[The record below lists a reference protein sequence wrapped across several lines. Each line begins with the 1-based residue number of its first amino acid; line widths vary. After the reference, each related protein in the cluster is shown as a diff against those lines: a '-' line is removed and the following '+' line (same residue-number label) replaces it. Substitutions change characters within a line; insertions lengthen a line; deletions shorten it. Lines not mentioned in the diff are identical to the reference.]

1 MLIGQDN
8 TKMKYQGYEV
18 NFSHP
23 TIPKGYHKMPDG
35 TIMKDS
41 DHVNFAQPS
50 AAEYN
55 AANISRIDKSLY
67 QYPQQIG
74 LSSEKSDSDIW
85 KWLGTYVTG
94 NSGSNSQGSWGN
106 NPNALMPLSKR
117 NESNITRLDEK
128 NTMQDESIVNNQRQI
143 QEVNSRL
150 SAQLTQ
156 AGQDVTAVGESVSDV
171 SAATAGAG
179 LSGLLGGIGI
189 GSIAILGLGAY
200 LLTRGKI

>member
-1 MLIGQDN
+1 MNNYRYVD
-8 TKMKYQGYEV
+8 TYQGYKV
-18 NFSHP
+18 NFSQS
-23 TIPKGYHKMPDG
+23 TTPKGYHKMPDG

-41 DHVNFAQPS
+41 DHVNFAQPT
-50 AAEYN
+50 AAQYN
-55 AANISRIDKSLY
+55 AANILRIDKSLY

-128 NTMQDESIVNNQRQI
+128 NTMQDENIVNNQRQI

-150 SAQLTQ
+150 SEQLIQ
-156 AGQDVTAVGESVSDV
+156 AGQDVTAVGEV
-171 SAATAGAG
+171 AGAGNTQAG

-189 GSIAILGLGAY
+189 GSLAVLGLGAY
-200 LLTRGKI
+200 LLTRGGKLL

>member
-1 MLIGQDN
+1 
-8 TKMKYQGYEV
+8 MKYQGYEV
-18 NFSHP
+18 NFS
-23 TIPKGYHKMPDG
+23 
-35 TIMKDS
+35 
-41 DHVNFAQPS
+41 QPN
-50 AAEYN
+50 AVEYN

-128 NTMQDESIVNNQRQI
+128 NTMQDENIVNNQRQI

-156 AGQDVTAVGESVSDV
+156 AGQDVTQVGEI
-171 SAATAGAG
+171 AGAGNAQAG

-189 GSIAILGLGAY
+189 GSLAVLGLGAY
-200 LLTRGKI
+200 LLTRGGKLL

>member
-1 MLIGQDN
+1 MNNYRYVD
-8 TKMKYQGYEV
+8 TYQGYKV
-18 NFSHP
+18 NFSQS
-23 TIPKGYHKMPDG
+23 TTPKGYHKMPDG

-41 DHVNFAQPS
+41 DHVNFAQPT
-50 AAEYN
+50 AAQYN
-55 AANISRIDKSLY
+55 AANIVRIDKSLY

-94 NSGSNSQGSWGN
+94 NSGSNSRGSWSN

-117 NESNITRLDEK
+117 NEGNITRLDEK

-143 QEVNSRL
+143 QEV
-150 SAQLTQ
+150 
-156 AGQDVTAVGESVSDV
+156 TAVGEV
-171 SAATAGAG
+171 AGAGNAQAG

-189 GSIAILGLGAY
+189 GSLAVLGLGAY
-200 LLTRGKI
+200 LLTRGGKLL

>member
-1 MLIGQDN
+1 MNNYRYVD
-8 TKMKYQGYEV
+8 TYQGYKV
-18 NFSHP
+18 NFSQS
-23 TIPKGYHKMPDG
+23 TTPKGYHKMPDG

-41 DHVNFAQPS
+41 DHVNFAQPT
-50 AAEYN
+50 AAQYN
-55 AANISRIDKSLY
+55 AANILRIDKSLY

-94 NSGSNSQGSWGN
+94 NSGSNSQGSWNN

-128 NTMQDESIVNNQRQI
+128 NTMQDENIVNNQRQI

-150 SAQLTQ
+150 SEQLIQ
-156 AGQDVTAVGESVSDV
+156 AGQDVTAVGEAA
-171 SAATAGAG
+171 SAGNTQAG

-189 GSIAILGLGAY
+189 GSLAVLGLGAY
-200 LLTRGKI
+200 LLTRGGKLL

>member
-1 MLIGQDN
+1 MN
-8 TKMKYQGYEV
+8 YQGYEV
-18 NFSHP
+18 NFSQP
-23 TIPKGYHKMPDG
+23 IPKGYHKMPDG
-35 TIMKDS
+35 TIMKNN
-41 DHVNFAQPS
+41 DHVNFAQPT
-50 AAEYN
+50 AAQYN
-55 AANISRIDKSLY
+55 AANIVRIDKSLY

-94 NSGSNSQGSWGN
+94 NSGSNSRGSWGN

-117 NESNITRLDEK
+117 NEGNITRLDEK

-150 SAQLTQ
+150 SEQLIQ
-156 AGQDVTAVGESVSDV
+156 AGQDVTEVGEV
-171 SAATAGAG
+171 AGAGNAQAG

-189 GSIAILGLGAY
+189 GSLAVLGLGAY
-200 LLTRGKI
+200 LLTRGGKLL

>member
-1 MLIGQDN
+1 MQ
-8 TKMKYQGYEV
+8 YQGYEV

-41 DHVNFAQPS
+41 DHVNFAQTYSDS
-50 AAEYN
+50 ALNSIIQNLQMAVY
-55 AANISRIDKSLY
+55 K
-67 QYPQQIG
+67 YPQQIG
-74 LSSEKSDSDIW
+74 TGSEKSDSDIW

-94 NSGSNSQGSWGN
+94 NSGSNSQGSWAN

-128 NTMQDESIVNNQRQI
+128 NTMQDENIVNNQRQI

-150 SAQLTQ
+150 SAQITQ

>member
-1 MLIGQDN
+1 
-8 TKMKYQGYEV
+8 MKYQGYEV
-18 NFSHP
+18 NFS
-23 TIPKGYHKMPDG
+23 
-35 TIMKDS
+35 
-41 DHVNFAQPS
+41 QPN

-55 AANISRIDKSLY
+55 ARNISRIDKSLY

-156 AGQDVTAVGESVSDV
+156 AGQDVTTVGEI
-171 SAATAGAG
+171 AGAGNAQAG

>member
-1 MLIGQDN
+1 
-8 TKMKYQGYEV
+8 MKYQGYEV

-23 TIPKGYHKMPDG
+23 IPKGYHKMPDG
-35 TIMKDS
+35 KIMKDS
-41 DHVNFAQPS
+41 DHVNFAQPTMTQ
-50 AAEYN
+50 YN
-55 AANISRIDKSLY
+55 TANIERINKSLY
-67 QYPQQIG
+67 TYPQQIG

-94 NSGSNSQGSWGN
+94 NSGSNSRGSWGN
-106 NPNALMPLSKR
+106 NSNALMPLSKR

-156 AGQDVTAVGESVSDV
+156 AGQDVTQVGEI
-171 SAATAGAG
+171 AGAGNAQAG

>member
-1 MLIGQDN
+1 
-8 TKMKYQGYEV
+8 MKYQGYEV

-23 TIPKGYHKMPDG
+23 IPKGYHKMPDG
-35 TIMKDS
+35 KIMKDS
-41 DHVNFAQPS
+41 DHVNFAQPTMTQ
-50 AAEYN
+50 YN
-55 AANISRIDKSLY
+55 TANIERINKSLY
-67 QYPQQIG
+67 TYPQQIG

-156 AGQDVTAVGESVSDV
+156 AGQDVTTVGEI
-171 SAATAGAG
+171 AGAGNAQAG

>member
-1 MLIGQDN
+1 MNNYRYVD
-8 TKMKYQGYEV
+8 TYQGYKV
-18 NFSHP
+18 NFSQS
-23 TIPKGYHKMPDG
+23 TTPKGYHKMPDG

-41 DHVNFAQPS
+41 DHVNFAQPT
-50 AAEYN
+50 AAQYN
-55 AANISRIDKSLY
+55 AANILRIDKSLY

-94 NSGSNSQGSWGN
+94 NSGSNSRGSWSN

-117 NESNITRLDEK
+117 NEGNITRLDEK

-150 SAQLTQ
+150 SEQLIQ
-156 AGQDVTAVGESVSDV
+156 AGQDVTAVGEV
-171 SAATAGAG
+171 AGAGNAQAG

-189 GSIAILGLGAY
+189 GSLAVLGLGAY
-200 LLTRGKI
+200 LLTRGGKLL

>member
-1 MLIGQDN
+1 
-8 TKMKYQGYEV
+8 MKYQGYEV
-18 NFSHP
+18 NFSQDP
-23 TIPKGYHKMPDG
+23 ITTDL
-35 TIMKDS
+35 
-41 DHVNFAQPS
+41 
-50 AAEYN
+50 YN
-55 AANISRIDKSLY
+55 GIIRINKSLY

-150 SAQLTQ
+150 SAQITQ
-156 AGQDVTAVGESVSDV
+156 AGQDVTQVGEI
-171 SAATAGAG
+171 AGAGNAQAG

>member
-1 MLIGQDN
+1 
-8 TKMKYQGYEV
+8 MKYQGYEV
-18 NFSHP
+18 NFS
-23 TIPKGYHKMPDG
+23 
-35 TIMKDS
+35 
-41 DHVNFAQPS
+41 QPS

-55 AANISRIDKSLY
+55 ARNISRIDKSLY

-128 NTMQDESIVNNQRQI
+128 NTMQDENIVNNQRQI

>member
-1 MLIGQDN
+1 MNNYRYVD
-8 TKMKYQGYEV
+8 TYQGYKV
-18 NFSHP
+18 NFSQS
-23 TIPKGYHKMPDG
+23 TTPKGYHKMPDG

-41 DHVNFAQPS
+41 DHVNFAQPT
-50 AAEYN
+50 AAQYN
-55 AANISRIDKSLY
+55 AANIVRIDKSLY

-94 NSGSNSQGSWGN
+94 NSGSNSQGSWNN

-128 NTMQDESIVNNQRQI
+128 NTMQDENIVNNQRQI

-150 SAQLTQ
+150 SEQLIQ
-156 AGQDVTAVGESVSDV
+156 AGQDVTEVGEV
-171 SAATAGAG
+171 AGAGNTQAG

-189 GSIAILGLGAY
+189 GSLAVLGLGAY
-200 LLTRGKI
+200 LLTRGGKLL

>member
-1 MLIGQDN
+1 
-8 TKMKYQGYEV
+8 
-18 NFSHP
+18 
-23 TIPKGYHKMPDG
+23 MPDG

-41 DHVNFAQPS
+41 DHVNFAQPT
-50 AAEYN
+50 AAQYN
-55 AANISRIDKSLY
+55 AANILRIDKSLY

-94 NSGSNSQGSWGN
+94 NSGSNSRGSWSN

-117 NESNITRLDEK
+117 NEGNITRLDEK
-128 NTMQDESIVNNQRQI
+128 NTMQDENIVNNQRQI

-150 SAQLTQ
+150 SEQLIQ
-156 AGQDVTAVGESVSDV
+156 AGQDVTAVGEV
-171 SAATAGAG
+171 AGAGNTQAG

-189 GSIAILGLGAY
+189 GSLAVLGLGAY
-200 LLTRGKI
+200 LLTRGGKLL

>member
-1 MLIGQDN
+1 MNNYRYVD
-8 TKMKYQGYEV
+8 TYQGYKV
-18 NFSHP
+18 NFSQS
-23 TIPKGYHKMPDG
+23 TTPKGYHKMPDG

-41 DHVNFAQPS
+41 DHVNFAQPT
-50 AAEYN
+50 AAQYN
-55 AANISRIDKSLY
+55 AANILRIDKSLY

-94 NSGSNSQGSWGN
+94 NSGSNSQGSWNN

-128 NTMQDESIVNNQRQI
+128 NTMQDENIVNNQRQI

-150 SAQLTQ
+150 SEQLIQ
-156 AGQDVTAVGESVSDV
+156 AGQDVTAVGEV
-171 SAATAGAG
+171 AGAGNAQAG

>member
-1 MLIGQDN
+1 
-8 TKMKYQGYEV
+8 MKYQGYEV

-23 TIPKGYHKMPDG
+23 STPKGYHKMPDG

-41 DHVNFAQPS
+41 DHVNFAQPT
-50 AAEYN
+50 AAQYN
-55 AANISRIDKSLY
+55 ASNISRIDKSLY

-106 NPNALMPLSKR
+106 NPNAVIPLSNTNR
-117 NESNITRLDEK
+117 SNISRLDEK
-128 NTMQDESIVNNQRQI
+128 NTMQDENIVNNQRQI

-150 SAQLTQ
+150 SEQLIQ
-156 AGQDVTAVGESVSDV
+156 AGQDVTAVGEV
-171 SAATAGAG
+171 AGAGNTQAG

-189 GSIAILGLGAY
+189 GSLAVLGLGAY
-200 LLTRGKI
+200 LLTRGGKLL

>member
-1 MLIGQDN
+1 MNNYRYVD
-8 TKMKYQGYEV
+8 TYQGYKV
-18 NFSHP
+18 NFSQS
-23 TIPKGYHKMPDG
+23 TTPKGYHKMPDG

-41 DHVNFAQPS
+41 DHVNFAQPT
-50 AAEYN
+50 AAQYN
-55 AANISRIDKSLY
+55 AANILRIDKSLY

-94 NSGSNSQGSWGN
+94 NSGSNSQGSWNN

-128 NTMQDESIVNNQRQI
+128 NTMQDENIVNNQRQI

-150 SAQLTQ
+150 SEQLIQ
-156 AGQDVTAVGESVSDV
+156 AGQDVTAVGEV
-171 SAATAGAG
+171 AGAGNTQAG

-189 GSIAILGLGAY
+189 GSLAVLGLGAY
-200 LLTRGKI
+200 LLTRGGKLL

>member
-1 MLIGQDN
+1 
-8 TKMKYQGYEV
+8 MKYQGYEV

-23 TIPKGYHKMPDG
+23 TVSKGYHKMPDG

-41 DHVNFAQPS
+41 DHVNFAQTYSDS
-50 AAEYN
+50 ALNSIIQNLQMAVY
-55 AANISRIDKSLY
+55 K
-67 QYPQQIG
+67 YPQQIG
-74 LSSEKSDSDIW
+74 TGSEKSDSDIW

-150 SAQLTQ
+150 SAQITQ
-156 AGQDVTAVGESVSDV
+156 AGEDITTVGEI
-171 SAATAGAG
+171 AGAG
-179 LSGLLGGIGI
+179 NAQAGISGLLGGIGI

>member
-1 MLIGQDN
+1 
-8 TKMKYQGYEV
+8 MKYQGYEV

-41 DHVNFAQPS
+41 DHVNFAQPT
-50 AAEYN
+50 AAQYN

-156 AGQDVTAVGESVSDV
+156 AGQDVTSVGEI
-171 SAATAGAG
+171 AGAGNAQAG

-189 GSIAILGLGAY
+189 GSLAVLGLGAY
-200 LLTRGKI
+200 LLTRGGKLL

>member
-1 MLIGQDN
+1 MNNYRYVD
-8 TKMKYQGYEV
+8 TYQGYKV
-18 NFSHP
+18 NFSQS
-23 TIPKGYHKMPDG
+23 TTPKGYHKMPDG

-41 DHVNFAQPS
+41 DHVNFAQPT
-50 AAEYN
+50 AAQYN
-55 AANISRIDKSLY
+55 AANILRIDKSLY

-94 NSGSNSQGSWGN
+94 NSGSNSQGSWSN

-128 NTMQDESIVNNQRQI
+128 NTMQDENIVNNQRQI

-150 SAQLTQ
+150 SEQLIQ
-156 AGQDVTAVGESVSDV
+156 AGQDVTAVGEV
-171 SAATAGAG
+171 AGAGNTQAG

-189 GSIAILGLGAY
+189 GSLAVLGLGAY
-200 LLTRGKI
+200 LLTRGGKLL